1 MTTCDCKNTCT
12 PTPHFSEIG
21 KPKGN
26 SVIQDVL
33 ALAARPEVISFGGGL
48 PAPEGFPLAAV
59 KEAANWV
66 IDNQGQRALQY
77 SACEGVMELRKA
89 LAAWE
94 TEKGIP
100 TEAEQVLVCSGSQQG
115 LDMIARLFLDEGSK
129 MLVESPTYM
138 GALQAFQL
146 SRPKFVELPYDE
158 YGLNPAAI
166 GEECRGARLAY
177 VMPTFQNPTGR
188 SIDIERRK
196 LLAEKAREY
205 DFWLL
210 EDNPYGEIYY
220 DEHPAPSLRAY
231 APERTITLNTMSKV
245 LAPGF
250 RLGYFMAPKVIIDA
264 LAEMKTAVDLH
275 TSTYTQLITARC
287 LEQGLMK
294 NHLPF
299 VRAIYKQHAE
309 CMLNALDTYMP
320 KHPQIKWTHP
330 KGGMFI
336 WLELPENVDATEL
349 LKACV
354 AAETPVAFV
363 PGFAFYANH
372 PKNNTARLSFVT
384 VPEEKIIAGV
394 KSIAETLQKFM

>member
-146 SRPKFVELPYDE
+146 SRPQFVELPYDE

-275 TSTYTQLITARC
+275 T
-287 LEQGLMK
+287 
-294 NHLPF
+294 
-299 VRAIYKQHAE
+299 
-309 CMLNALDTYMP
+309 
-320 KHPQIKWTHP
+320 
-330 KGGMFI
+330 
-336 WLELPENVDATEL
+336 
-349 LKACV
+349 
-354 AAETPVAFV
+354 
-363 PGFAFYANH
+363 
-372 PKNNTARLSFVT
+372 
-384 VPEEKIIAGV
+384 
-394 KSIAETLQKFM
+394 